1 MRHWPT
7 LLLLLVPL
15 GAHAGGSG
23 EMPSLVFDIG
33 LCYLLA
39 GALAV
44 LFARLHI
51 PEIAAFLVAG
61 AIAGPFGLSI
71 VTDPG
76 VINTIAELGLILLLF
91 LVGMEIQVNKMLASG
106 RTLVVSGLLQYPLTV
121 LLGVAVFKLASMFG
135 LLSAI
140 GMQGY
145 ELLYAGFVIA
155 ASSTLLV
162 VKLFQEH
169 LQLDTQTGRIALGL
183 LIFQDFWAII
193 VIALQGNFA
202 SPGIGPIMHTFA
214 GILILLALAV
224 LVAHYLLPRA
234 FRWIAKS
241 PQVVLVAALAWC
253 FLVVLTGAKL
263 DTAAH
268 WLVELDFPI
277 HVGTGM
283 AALIAGAAIASF
295 PYSSEITG
303 KVGIVRDF
311 FVVLFFVG
319 LGMMVPR
326 PESLDVILLALCF
339 ALLTVVARYI
349 VFLPLLYLTGLD
361 RRSAFVT
368 STRLAQ
374 ASEFSLV
381 IGFLGLQHGH
391 ISAEFNSAIIFAFVL
406 TALITPAMYRR
417 ADRLHELASPV
428 LDRLGMRSATVNA
441 EQQPGGH
448 PIVLLG
454 FHRITSSLLHEFDQD
469 CPDTLNTILVV
480 DFNIA
485 IHERIRALGPT
496 VLYGDISNEATLHHC
511 SLDTARIIVSSVPD
525 DLLKDTSNRDIVAL
539 ARCLNPTAV
548 IIANAVNIADRQ
560 RIYDAGADYVF
571 VPQVETARVVL
582 EAVEA
587 GLNGDIEPFHKTM
600 DAMHGDWNQRR
611 EVM

>member
-1 MRHWPT
+1 
-7 LLLLLVPL
+7 
-15 GAHAGGSG
+15 
-23 EMPSLVFDIG
+23 MPSLVFDIG
-33 LCYLLA
+33 LCYLIA

-61 AIAGPFGLSI
+61 AIVGPFGLSI

-91 LVGMEIQVNKMLASG
+91 LVGMEIQIHKLLASG
-106 RTLVVSGLLQYPLTV
+106 RTLVISGLLQYPLTV
-121 LLGVAVFKLASMFG
+121 LLGMGVFKLALVFG
-135 LLSAI
+135 LLSAT
-140 GMQGY
+140 GLQGY

-169 LQLDTQTGRIALGL
+169 MQLDTQAGRIALGL

-202 SPGIGPIMHTFA
+202 EPGMGPILHTFG
-214 GILILLALAV
+214 GILVLLALAL
-224 LVAHYLLPRA
+224 LVAHFLLPHA

-253 FLVVLTGAKL
+253 FLVVLTGAQF
-263 DTAAH
+263 DHAAQLLFDLH
-268 WLVELDFPI
+268 FPI
-277 HVGTGM
+277 NVGTGM

-295 PYSSEITG
+295 PYSAEITG

-319 LGMMVPR
+319 LGMLVPR
-326 PESLDVILLALCF
+326 PDSLDVILLALCF
-339 ALLTVVARYI
+339 ALLTVAARYI

-374 ASEFSLV
+374 VSEFSLV

-406 TALITPAMYRR
+406 TALITPAMYRG
-417 ADRLHELASPV
+417 ADRLHELASPL
-428 LDRLGMRSATVNA
+428 LDRLSMRETPVD
-441 EQQPGGH
+441 EQQQGQDH

-469 CPDTLNTILVV
+469 CPGTLDKVLVV

-485 IHERIRALGPT
+485 IHDRIRAMGPG

-511 SLDTARIIVSSVPD
+511 GLDAARIIVSTVPD

-539 ARCLNPTAV
+539 ARRLNPDAV

-587 GLNGDIEPFHKTM
+587 GLNGDIKPFHRTM

-611 EVM
+611 DVL